1 MLPPAFAALN
11 NEDAL
16 QVIGEMYE
24 AMDQS
29 TWTTCVVCWRAWYAV
44 PREFQFMPCVGRHGL
59 ARPWYD
65 YCRSGMLG
73 CTRPKRWNRWCMQTR
88 EGDCGEDMARHVLS
102 ESRGP
107 AAAEDAMKRI
117 HQPERHRTATV
128 CHECAVNIED
138 EEQGDAHQRRMYD
151 DVVDPV
157 YEIETE
163 PGTGVFTSV
172 ERHEVGEAPATTL
185 TDTQGSSTGHGRASL
200 RQGVPHRQYIMGRPL
215 ADMASPIAALSDF
228 EEMVLALVHPLVQVY
243 TIPRTGQ
250 LAYVGH
256 VCNFRQNV
264 PKFIASL
271 PVLPGDMPLVMVR
284 PREFRGQPSSRPPF
298 KIDVTKVRIAFEWLK
313 RHNAYYR
320 NIVWEASAE
329 AAWRDESQQIGR
341 CRDEDILEDEPAAL
355 TEDDFHRW
363 IQEGQARHDGNYTPT
378 RMLGKGPARPR
389 VGGRAGGGWE

>member
-44 PREFQFMPCVGRHGL
+44 PREFQFMRCVGRHGL

-65 YCRSGMLG
+65 YRHSGMLG
-73 CTRPKRWNRWCMQTR
+73 WTRPKRWNRWCMQTR
-88 EGDCGEDMARHVLS
+88 EGDSGEDMARHVLS
-102 ESRGP
+102 ETRGT

-117 HQPERHRTATV
+117 HQPERHRAATV
-128 CHECAVNIED
+128 CHECAVSIED
-138 EEQGDAHQRRMYD
+138 EEQGDVQQRRMYD
-151 DVVDPV
+151 YVVDPV
-157 YEIETE
+157 YEIKTE
-163 PGTGVFTSV
+163 SGTGVFTSV
-172 ERHEVGEAPATTL
+172 ERYEVGEAPATTL
-185 TDTQGSSTGHGRASL
+185 TDTQGPSTGHAHARLHEEQDNRPSTGHAHASL
-200 RQGVPHRQYIMGRPL
+200 RQDVPHREYILGRPL
-215 ADMASPIAALSDF
+215 ADMASPIAVLSDF

-271 PVLPGDMPLVMVR
+271 PVLPGDMPFVMVR

-313 RHNAYYR
+313 KHNAYYR
-320 NIVWEASAE
+320 HIAWEASAE
-329 AAWRDESQQIGR
+329 AA
-341 CRDEDILEDEPAAL
+341 
-355 TEDDFHRW
+355 
-363 IQEGQARHDGNYTPT
+363 
-378 RMLGKGPARPR
+378 
-389 VGGRAGGGWE
+389 